1 MMLEF
6 LNPPF
11 MQRALIAAVLVG
23 ITAPAIGIYLVQRRQ
38 ALMGDGIG
46 HIAMTGVGLGFLLS
60 TSPVWMATAV
70 AVAGAVVMELIRWYG
85 HTRGDL
91 ALAMLFYGGM
101 AGGVMLINL
110 SDTGSNA
117 NLTSYLFGS
126 LATVSESDVIA
137 ICVLAAFVV
146 LVTVGL
152 RRQLFAVSQ
161 DEEFARV
168 SGLPVRVL
176 NLLIAVTAAVTVTV
190 AMRVVGLLLVS
201 ALMVV
206 PVAAAQQITKSF
218 KVTFVLAVVI
228 GTAVTLTG
236 TVTSYYQDVPPG
248 ATIVLLAI
256 AVFVA
261 LTVLAAPLARRRARA
276 SEAKGPSAPL
286 RYRGPP
292 GAGRRTGV
300 TAVRV
305 TESHRTCSPVAPG
318 RAGTMARH
326 MYGRHEEAAV
336 ATAPISGT
344 NAAPVRGRSTRQ
356 RAAVAAAL
364 DEVDEFRSAQELHD
378 VLKHRGDSVGLT
390 TVYRTLQS
398 LADAGEVDVL
408 RTTEGEAVYRRCST
422 GDHHHHLVCRLCGK
436 AVEVEGPAVEQW
448 AEMIAAQHGYVN
460 VAHTVEIFGT
470 CSECAASKA

>member
-1 MMLEF
+1 MEF
-6 LNPPF
+6 LEPAF

-70 AVAGAVVMELIRWYG
+70 AVAGAVVMELIRWFG
-85 HTRGDL
+85 HTRGDI

-101 AGGVMLINL
+101 AGGVLLINI

-126 LATVSESDVIA
+126 LSTVSSEDVWA
-137 ICVLAAFVV
+137 ITLLAAFVV

-168 SGLPVRVL
+168 TGLPVRLL

-206 PVAAAQQITKSF
+206 PVAAAQQVSKSF
-218 KVTFVLAVVI
+218 RLTFVLSVVI
-228 GTAVTLTG
+228 GTAVTLAG

-256 AVFVA
+256 AAFVA
-261 LTVLAAPLARRRARA
+261 LTALATPLARRRARGRTADPEKCTLEVPA
-276 SEAKGPSAPL
+276 SRPAPDD
-286 RYRGPP
+286 
-292 GAGRRTGV
+292 
-300 TAVRV
+300 VRV
-305 TESHRTCSPVAPG
+305 
-318 RAGTMARH
+318 
-326 MYGRHEEAAV
+326 
-336 ATAPISGT
+336 
-344 NAAPVRGRSTRQ
+344 
-356 RAAVAAAL
+356 
-364 DEVDEFRSAQELHD
+364 
-378 VLKHRGDSVGLT
+378 
-390 TVYRTLQS
+390 
-398 LADAGEVDVL
+398 
-408 RTTEGEAVYRRCST
+408 
-422 GDHHHHLVCRLCGK
+422 
-436 AVEVEGPAVEQW
+436 
-448 AEMIAAQHGYVN
+448 
-460 VAHTVEIFGT
+460 
-470 CSECAASKA
+470 